1 MVLLVFSMA
10 APLLVNGAGED
21 DDKKQ
26 WASVQKLLGSQNYIL
41 WYSGLS
47 VSLMALTAQRRG
59 NAAMPH
65 VRAACVRRMCV
76 PHVRAACACHM
87 CEPHAR
93 AGSEVAV
100 RVYLRGAELFAVT
113 F

>member
-1 MVLLVFSMA
+1 MKRIKGCAMVLLVFSMA

-47 VSLMALTAQRRG
+47 VSLMALTAEKWQ
-59 NAAMPH
+59 NARSALVHLYENPAATYAEVKATPH
-65 VRAACVRRMCV
+65 
-76 PHVRAACACHM
+76 
-87 CEPHAR
+87 
-93 AGSEVAV
+93 
-100 RVYLRGAELFAVT
+100 
-113 F
+113 